1 MFQQR
6 LVTYAAG
13 CCFVLSMTR
22 LRAQTALSAEQQALI
37 AADRGI
43 LEAMSGQHSN
53 VEKIAQA
60 LAPEYT
66 DVEDGAAH
74 SREEV
79 LRWEA
84 GRQGFWFEY
93 ADPQVVVV
101 SPTDGYV
108 VANVHYVQPYN
119 GAPLRFHRLMTTV
132 FTLRDGRWLATL
144 HTEMPIDGDR
154 ESVLATPVDSDPNLI
169 AMRKLAAEVMAQV
182 HVPGY
187 GPFPVF
193 NVSLDAGTG
202 ISFASAQ
209 GAHEADFKTLPPP
222 MQGLWN
228 QWASFTTDEPS
239 GEAMFKDQFYRF
251 FLVHELGHLIAER
264 VIEGLPEAEAK
275 QVRDNVTKHRLSSEL
290 AANRIAVAW
299 FREHD
304 PGYLAR
310 LMNDFRLI
318 QAHLPNPVP
327 AGLDAKR
334 YFSENYAR
342 LGADPVAYGWF
353 QSYMLISVYEEPA
366 KSFQQIMDGMPKL
379 RYEEE

>member
-1 MFQQR
+1 MYKSM
-6 LVTYAAG
+6 VIAYAG
-13 CCFVLSMTR
+13 VCCLAMSMTTS
-22 LRAQTALSAEQQALI
+22 RAQTALSAEQQALI

-43 LEAMSGQHSN
+43 LEAMSGPHSN

-60 LAPEYT
+60 LAPEYF

-84 GRQGFWFEY
+84 TRQGFSFEY
-93 ADPQVVVV
+93 ADPHVVVL

-108 VANVHYVQPYN
+108 IANVHSVQPFN
-119 GAPLRFHRLMTTV
+119 GAQLRRHKLMTTS

-144 HTEMPIDGDR
+144 HTEMPIDTDR
-154 ESVLATPVDSDPNLI
+154 ESVLATPADSDPNLI
-169 AMRKLAAEVMAQV
+169 AMRKLAADVMAQV
-182 HVPGY
+182 QVPGY

-193 NVSLDAGTG
+193 NVSLDAGTA
-202 ISFASAQ
+202 ISFANDQ
-209 GAHEADFKTLPPP
+209 CAHEADFKTLPPP

-251 FLVHELGHLIAER
+251 FLVHELGHLIGER

-275 QVRDNVTKHRLSSEL
+275 QARDNLAKNRISSEL
-290 AANRIAVAW
+290 AANRVAVAW

-304 PGYLAR
+304 PEYLAR
-310 LMNDFRLI
+310 LMSDFRRI

-327 AGLDAKR
+327 AGLDPKR
-334 YFSENYAR
+334 YFTENYAK
-342 LGADPVAYGWF
+342 LGADPIAYGWF

-366 KSFQQIMDGMPKL
+366 KSFQQTMDGLPKV